1 MDNERITTAVTEIR
15 NAIRSFLFGRP
26 GLHCETVEVPRELP
40 APVRAALPIGKESI
54 YAITP
59 ELGSLLASYVLRGR
73 RRVLEFGAGAS
84 SRVHAA
90 ALAHL
95 GGGML
100 TSIELDPS
108 WCSAVWA
115 QVSGTGIDAR
125 MVPSPIRWAAGR
137 WGIGCSHR
145 LLPEVEAR
153 APYDFVLIDGPGGRF
168 GRLATLPL
176 VAHLIEP
183 GAVIIADDVRSEWA
197 HWTLATWLRLYP
209 GLRLEAL
216 DPAFRGRGVA
226 ILEWTGGPSRFSARA
241 WLAGCYHALSC
252 WRRRRGVD

>member
-1 MDNERITTAVTEIR
+1 VTTTR
-15 NAIRSFLFGRP
+15 DAIRSFLFGHP
-26 GLHCETVEVPRELP
+26 GLHGVTVEVPRELP
-40 APVRAALPIGKESI
+40 APVRAALPIGRESV

-90 ALAHL
+90 AMAHL
-95 GGGML
+95 GDGML

-108 WCSAVWA
+108 WCSKVWT
-115 QVSGTGIDAR
+115 QVSSTGIDAR
-125 MVPSPIRWAAGR
+125 MVPSPIHWSAGR
-137 WGIGCSHR
+137 WGIGCSHT
-145 LLPEVEAR
+145 LLPDVEAR
-153 APYDFVLIDGPGGRF
+153 APYDLVLIDGPGGHF

-183 GAVIIADDVRSEWA
+183 GAVIIADDARGQWA
-197 HWTLATWLRLYP
+197 QWALATWLRLYP
-209 GLRLEAL
+209 GLRLAAL
-216 DPAFRGRGVA
+216 DPVFGRRGVA
-226 ILEWTGGPSRFSARA
+226 ILEWKGGPSRFSLRA
-241 WLAGCYHALSC
+241 WFAGCYHALSC